1 MGRRSRRAHS
11 SGKPGTHRSGGPTS
25 GRPDASG
32 PEARPGGPT
41 PPTEPSPDDAMRRG
55 YARGRERDE
64 AIRAGL
70 KPLGPDERPPA
81 LVASV
86 VLAAVLA
93 LANFVLWVI
102 GFEVRGEQPGVVGV
116 VVFCVLMTA
125 AAVGMWLRRYW
136 AVLGW
141 QALLAVSMVVAFL
154 SLLQAASLLG
164 VVVPVLVLTVSGWLF
179 WKLVRV
185 MSRLQMPSR

>member
-1 MGRRSRRAHS
+1 
-11 SGKPGTHRSGGPTS
+11 
-25 GRPDASG
+25 
-32 PEARPGGPT
+32 
-41 PPTEPSPDDAMRRG
+41 MRRG

>member
-1 MGRRSRRAHS
+1 MGRRSRKRRPT
-11 SGKPGTHRSGGPTS
+11 GSGGAQGRAQTTTS
-25 GRPDASG
+25 SPPVDEPDPG
-32 PEARPGGPT
+32 AR
-41 PPTEPSPDDAMRRG
+41 PDDAMRRG
-55 YARGRERDE
+55 YARGRQRDDL
-64 AIRAGL
+64 IRAGL
-70 KPLGPDERPPA
+70 EPLGPGERPPA

-93 LANFVLWVI
+93 LANFVLWVT

-116 VVFCVLMTA
+116 VLFCGLMTA
-125 AAVGMWLRRYW
+125 AAIGMWLKRYW

-154 SLLQAASLLG
+154 SLLQAASLLA
-164 VVVPVLVLTVSGWLF
+164 VVVPVVVLTVCGWLF
-179 WKLVRV
+179 WKLIRV